1 MELTSGTEQG
11 IVSGNTTADVSGGL
25 VADTLYHI
33 YWKSTDPTMWHT
45 ELASEWDNSSSSGK
59 ILIATVTGAASTG
72 RAQIMM
78 VGTTAVNGQNAVN
91 ANQTVNQDS
100 VTAAEVS
107 NLGTTATLGRRF
119 KLNTPGTDAIG
130 AGGGTDASNHW
141 IRGFSSS
148 SNSDTAG
155 RWLDI
160 DGRNEYISIRDGA
173 TTDSLLTKMSGD
185 GFAAYDGSANSYL
198 TLLLGSGAGL
208 TGGAGL
214 RFFNK
219 TATTASDATAIS
231 HFHAGGV
238 RFYNSGGMHSDGVLT
253 NIMMDIQ
260 TNNIRFHNASD
271 NVIMRTSS
279 DGVTFYDGSA
289 VAVSDG
295 TTLAELTSTA
305 LTFYNSSGKDAANE
319 RVIINANHATD
330 NGITLI
336 GEDNTPSGDVSNL
349 QFKNSTGTEI
359 GNTFVYTLGGYTSLH
374 TLTNGYDLH
383 LKSTEDVVIEA
394 TDSIRLLGSLTEGV
408 SIQGYSDAAGLT
420 FQQVHDTTYSRSY
433 YCVFPTSVMNGSH
446 GTSATRYAAPWI
458 QLGYYGTASTGWNH
472 RPINGFSANYNY
484 AGWDGTYSAPVY
496 SFQNDI
502 DTGMYLT
509 GTDSIGFTA
518 GDGLRVSIGTGGMY
532 IYTVAVASAV
542 EVNIN
547 GTSGKITKVSSSR
560 RYKDN
565 IADLNINTEKVYD
578 LRPVSFDWKSNGES
592 DFGFIAEE
600 VHEILPEL
608 VVYNEDST
616 PEAVKYKQL
625 SILMLEELK
634 KLREEVKNLK
644 EKL

>member
-1 MELTSGTEQG
+1 MELTSGTEQV

-119 KLNTPGTDAIG
+119 KLNTPGTDATG

-141 IRGFSSS
+141 IRGFSIN

-219 TATTASDATAIS
+219 TATTATDATTIS

-238 RFYNSGGMHSDGVLT
+238 RFYNSSGMHSDGVLT

-260 TNNIRFHNASD
+260 DNNIRFHDASD

-289 VAVSDG
+289 VAVSAG
-295 TTLAELTSTA
+295 TTLAELTSTK
-305 LTFYNSSGKDAANE
+305 LEFYTSSGKADANRVLTIRANDTGGS
-319 RVIINANHATD
+319 VG
-330 NGITLI
+330 NGLTLW
-336 GEDNTPSGDVSNL
+336 GKAATPSGLIAGINFMENGISGAYSNL
-349 QFKNSTGTEI
+349 FLYNNGSYYATYLYANTSDIVLHSQEYVSLNSALGKGADI
-359 GNTFVYTLGGYTSLH
+359 AGANTT
-374 TLTNGYDLH
+374 
-383 LKSTEDVVIEA
+383 
-394 TDSIRLLGSLTEGV
+394 
-408 SIQGYSDAAGLT
+408 AGLR
-420 FQQVHDTTYSRSY
+420 FQHVNDTTNSKSY
-433 YCVFPTSVMNGSH
+433 YCVFPISVMNGSH
-446 GTSATRYAAPWI
+446 ATLGTRQAAPWI
-458 QLGYYGTASTGWNH
+458 HMGYYASTSTGWNH
-472 RPINGFSANYNY
+472 RPINAISSNYNY
-484 AGWDGTYSAPVY
+484 AGTDGTYSVPVF
-496 SFQNDI
+496 SFQSDT
-502 DTGMYLT
+502 DTGMYRT

-518 GDGLRVSIGTGGMY
+518 GGTLRATVSSSGIAASA
-532 IYTVAVASAV
+532 TVASDI

-547 GTSGKITKVSSSR
+547 SSTGLFTKVSSSR

-565 IADLNINTEKVYD
+565 IADLDINIENIYD
-578 LRPVSFDWKSNGES
+578 LRPVSFDWKSNGKS
-592 DFGFIAEE
+592 DFGYIAEE

-608 VVYNEDST
+608 TVYDDKNR